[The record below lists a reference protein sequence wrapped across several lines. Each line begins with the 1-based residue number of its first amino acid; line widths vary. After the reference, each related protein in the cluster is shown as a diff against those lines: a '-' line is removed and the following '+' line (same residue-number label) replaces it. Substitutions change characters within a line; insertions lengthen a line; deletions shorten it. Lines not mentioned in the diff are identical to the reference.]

1 MDEYTF
7 KERRPVVDLSI
18 ARPAAVLVI
27 DLVKHSSRPAA
38 EIRQIQKI
46 LEDAFREASKL
57 LNIHDVI
64 HKYTGDGY
72 VCSFLGD
79 SSAKVIDFLNAAI
92 PELKRRFAAHHQTFR
107 IGLDFGLLHL
117 RSNELTR
124 GFEHFDHTGIQAAR
138 LENSAQ
144 SNQILC
150 TETVFQIFAPHYR
163 HIFPN
168 EPTYCETKDKTILAY
183 EICPFDYIE
192 IQQAFS
198 DYIYA
203 TKPEQIPT
211 APTISRN
218 RILVVDD
225 ERNIRDILV
234 EFIKQA
240 NPDMEVL
247 SAADAAQAMKVFE
260 PGSFAIVITDV
271 VMPGGM
277 TGMDLTQHLISL
289 DKDLVVIMISG
300 YSAGCASRFYEVGG
314 FRFFSKPFIKNYFI
328 QTINLALNHHLSH
341 LFRNLNV
348 ICDNP
353 GKLML
358 ELQLISDSLHSVIEY
373 AKKEGH
379 LAQSLI
385 RHKVKH
391 TISDFVKQIH
401 PGTDILDKAES
412 VRVQMECLSRLAWVT
427 SMSAK
432 SSFPIFL
439 QQYID
444 DLRKQHRGLNLSLQM
459 ERIAIE
465 AAANC
470 SAETIL
476 GLVVCELIDNAI
488 GAVSAK
494 GQITIDVAVLASTQ
508 QLKVSVHDNGNGI
521 APENIPLIFD
531 QGFSTKG
538 TGRGLGLHL
547 VREAVQQLG
556 GSIFYETLDGAC
568 FTALVPI
575 VMKDS

>member
-1 MDEYTF
+1 MT
-7 KERRPVVDLSI
+7 ERRPVVDLTS

-27 DLVKHSSRPAA
+27 DLVKHSSRPAI

-46 LEDAFREASKL
+46 LEDVFRDAAML
-57 LNIHDVI
+57 LNIHDVL

-92 PELKRRFAAHHQTFR
+92 PELKRRFAAHNQTFR

-117 RSNELTR
+117 RSNELTG

-138 LENSAQ
+138 LESSAQ
-144 SNQILC
+144 PNQILC

-183 EICPFDYIE
+183 EVCPFDYVE

-198 DYIYA
+198 DYIYGTQSA
-203 TKPEQIPT
+203 QSSAKSTT
-211 APTISRN
+211 SRN

-225 ERNIRDILV
+225 ELAVRDMVV

-240 NPDMEVL
+240 HPDMEVL
-247 SAADAAQAMKVFE
+247 SAGDAAQAMKIFE

-277 TGMDLTQHLISL
+277 SGMDLTEHLLSL

-300 YSAGCASRFYEVGG
+300 YSSGYASRFYEVGG
-314 FRFFSKPFIKNYFI
+314 FRFQNKPFLRDYFS
-328 QTINLALNHHLSH
+328 QTINLALNHRLSH
-341 LFRNLNV
+341 LLRNLNV
-348 ICDNP
+348 ICENP

-358 ELQLISDSLHSVIEY
+358 ELQLISDSLHSVIEN

-391 TISDFVKQIH
+391 TVSDFVRLIR
-401 PGTDILDKAES
+401 PGTDILNKAES

-439 QQYID
+439 QHYIG
-444 DLRKQHRGLNLSLQM
+444 DLRKQHKGLKLSLQM
-459 ERIAIE
+459 ERTAIE

-494 GQITIDVAVLASTQ
+494 GQIAIDVAVLASTQ
-508 QLKVSVHDNGNGI
+508 QLKLTVHDNGNGI
-521 APENIPLIFD
+521 APENVPLIFD

-575 VMKDS
+575 IMKDSNAS